1 MTDPTE
7 TKTPATEAKDTVP
20 LRRSSARAT
29 RQLRIG
35 MIAAIVFG
43 ISWRLADPAA
53 IAADADLYATPWAML
68 ALLPVFALGAWT
80 YEITGRGNVDAKA
93 DIVWG
98 VLIAITAYLGLTV
111 SLALL

>member
-35 MIAAIVFG
+35 MIAAPYYFFLEV
-43 ISWRLADPAA
+43 L
-53 IAADADLYATPWAML
+53 
-68 ALLPVFALGAWT
+68 
-80 YEITGRGNVDAKA
+80 VDS
-93 DIVWG
+93 G
-98 VLIAITAYLGLTV
+98 Q
-111 SLALL
+111 